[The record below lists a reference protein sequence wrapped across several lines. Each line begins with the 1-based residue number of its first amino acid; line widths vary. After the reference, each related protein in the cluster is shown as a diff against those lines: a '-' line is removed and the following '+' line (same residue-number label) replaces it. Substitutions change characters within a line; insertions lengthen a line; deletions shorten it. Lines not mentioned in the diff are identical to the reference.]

1 MNTKWKDMTP
11 MQKIGFV
18 ITCIGAALMVVA
30 MLKPDFSPVKINST
44 IALVVMSVGEAMDYW
59 EKNRKWA
66 YLFIAAAVICAVI
79 ALLEFC
85 LL

>member
-30 MLKPDFSPVKINST
+30 MLKPDFFPVKINST
-44 IALVVMSVGEAMDYW
+44 IASSVA
-59 EKNRKWA
+59 K
-66 YLFIAAAVICAVI
+66 
-79 ALLEFC
+79 
-85 LL
+85 